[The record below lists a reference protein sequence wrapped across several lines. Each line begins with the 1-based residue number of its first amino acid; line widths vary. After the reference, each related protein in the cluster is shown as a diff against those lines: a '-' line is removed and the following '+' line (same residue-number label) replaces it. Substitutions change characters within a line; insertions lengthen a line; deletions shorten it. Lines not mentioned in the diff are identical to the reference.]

1 MPSRRTLLAPLAALA
16 LLSPRGAPAEDAA
29 LGTLFYS
36 PAQRL
41 VIAKARRQ
49 DTEPGASEGVIR
61 FDGAIASRRGL
72 TSAWVNGRELELADQ
87 SGNHSGAHGL
97 SVLQG
102 QTVHLAPGLSLKVGQ
117 SAVAGDTARPDDLV
131 PQGSVVKGGHTAP
144 APLASLAASAN
155 ALRLIPSNVPP
166 ARP

>member
-1 MPSRRTLLAPLAALA
+1 MQSQRTLLATLAALA
-16 LLSPRGAPAEDAA
+16 LLSPCAVPAEDAA
-29 LGTLFYS
+29 LSTLFYS

-49 DTEPGASEGVIR
+49 DAEPGASEGLIR

-72 TSAWVNGRELELADQ
+72 ASAWVNGRELELPHQ
-87 SGNHSGAHGL
+87 NGIHGT

-102 QTVHLAPGLSLKVGQ
+102 PTVHLAPGLSLKVGQ
-117 SAVAGDTARPDDLV
+117 SAVAGDAATPDDLV
-131 PQGSVVKGGHTAP
+131 PQGSVVKGGHPAP

-155 ALRLIPSNVPP
+155 ALRLIPSTVPP